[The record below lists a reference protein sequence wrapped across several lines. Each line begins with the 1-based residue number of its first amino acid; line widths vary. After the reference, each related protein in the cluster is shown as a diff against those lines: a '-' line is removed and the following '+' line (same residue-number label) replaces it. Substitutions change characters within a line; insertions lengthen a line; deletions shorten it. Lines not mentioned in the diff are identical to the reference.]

1 MSTGL
6 IFEKVRTK
14 EEVLHRIHPTLR
26 QEIFEY
32 VFYFLRVFVTVA
44 LVFVIVKTQI
54 YQVTNI
60 EGKSMFPSLDNGDI
74 VFIDLFTP
82 KFGQYRRGDIVVVK
96 PPKEFSTQNKYLIKR
111 VIGLPGETVSTENG
125 NVIITNSSFSS
136 GIILNEKS
144 YLAPDV
150 KTYRTTAS
158 GKEKFVFSKLGD
170 QEYFL
175 LGDNRGGSTDSRV
188 FGGIQKSQIL
198 GREFYRSFPT
208 KEAGSPTLP
217 TYNINN

>member
-1 MSTGL
+1 MPSGL

-32 VFYFLRVFVTVA
+32 IFYFLRVFVTVA
-44 LVFVIVKTQI
+44 FVFVVVKTQI

-74 VFIDLFTP
+74 VFIDLLSP
-82 KFGQYRRGDIVVVK
+82 KFGDYRRGDIVVIK
-96 PPKEFSTQNKYLIKR
+96 PPQELGTQNKYLIKR
-111 VIGLPGETVSTENG
+111 IIGLPGETVATENG
-125 NVIITNSSFSS
+125 NVIIANSAFSS
-136 GIILNEKS
+136 GVVLNEKS

-150 KTYRTTAS
+150 KTYKTTSS
-158 GKEKFVFSKLGD
+158 GKEKFVFSKLGEA
-170 QEYFL
+170 EYFL
-175 LGDNRGGSTDSRV
+175 LGDNRGGSSDSRV
-188 FGGIQKSQIL
+188 FGGIKKSQIL
-198 GREFYRSFPT
+198 GREFYRSFPA
-208 KEAGSPTLP
+208 KQVGSPTLP

>member
-125 NVIITNSSFSS
+125 NVMITNSAFSS

-198 GREFYRSFPT
+198 GREFYRSFPA
-208 KEAGSPTLP
+208 KEAGSPNLP

>member
-32 VFYFLRVFVTVA
+32 VFYFLRVFVTVT
-44 LVFVIVKTQI
+44 LVFVVVKTQI

-74 VFIDLFTP
+74 VFIDLLTP
-82 KFGQYRRGDIVVVK
+82 KFGDYRRGDIVVIK
-96 PPKEFSTQNKYLIKR
+96 PPLELGTQNKYLIKR
-111 VIGLPGETVSTENG
+111 IIGLPGETVGTENG
-125 NVIITNSSFSS
+125 NVIVTNSSYSS

-144 YLAPDV
+144 YLAPDI
-150 KTYRTTAS
+150 KTYKTSST
-158 GKEKFVFSKLGD
+158 GKEKFVFTKLGD

-188 FGGIQKSQIL
+188 FGGIKKSQIL
-198 GREFYRSFPT
+198 GREFYRSFPS
-208 KEAGSPTLP
+208 KQAGSPKLP